1 MFSKNNIEQNIVSSI
16 DGATALKLDESYEIK
31 NKEEQNA
38 LMDNFESEEEN
49 KIAERLTPKIS
60 SQEIPSG
67 VSIESASY
75 MENNIAPAS
84 IEMNDEANNAIN
96 GSVEVEHT
104 PKLFSEEENQENSE
118 INVIKEDN
126 VSDQLFDQEANEDED
141 FEIPAFLRRQKF

>member
-1 MFSKNNIEQNIVSSI
+1 
-16 DGATALKLDESYEIK
+16 
-31 NKEEQNA
+31 
-38 LMDNFESEEEN
+38 
-49 KIAERLTPKIS
+49 
-60 SQEIPSG
+60 
-67 VSIESASY
+67 